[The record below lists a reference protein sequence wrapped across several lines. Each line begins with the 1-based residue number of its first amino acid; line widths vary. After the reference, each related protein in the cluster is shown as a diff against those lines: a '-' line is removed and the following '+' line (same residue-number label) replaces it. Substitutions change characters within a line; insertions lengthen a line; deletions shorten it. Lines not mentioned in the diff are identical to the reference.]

1 MTGKVLVTG
10 GTGFL
15 GMQMLLQLLNKGYD
29 VRTTVRSLKSKD
41 KVVNT
46 LRENGV
52 TKFDRLSFIEAD
64 LSRDDNWDEAM
75 EDRDY
80 VLSVASPV
88 FFEIPKDEAEV
99 IRPAIEG
106 IVRILKAAKRTKVKR
121 VVMTSNFGAVGFTNQ
136 DWQSV
141 TTEKDWTDEN
151 AKGLSA
157 YEKSKLLAEKAAW
170 EFIETE
176 GKGLE
181 FATVNPVAIFGP
193 SLDSHVSGSFDLLK
207 GIASGSMKVIPN
219 IQLNVVDVR
228 DVVDLHIRA
237 MITPEAAGQRFIA
250 TTDGMISMPEI
261 AELLRKERPQLAEK
275 ISKRTM
281 PNWMLKGASHFN
293 ATAREGQFMAEMNRN
308 VSNAKAREVL
318 GWTPIGTKE
327 EAVLAAVDSLIKYNL
342 I

>member
-1 MTGKVLVTG
+1 MTEKVLVTG

-41 KVVNT
+41 KIVNT

-52 TKFDRLSFIEAD
+52 TKFDQLSFIEAD

-106 IVRILKAAKRTKVKR
+106 IVRILKAAERTKVKR

-141 TTEKDWTDEN
+141 TTERDWTDEN

-170 EFIETE
+170 KFIETE

-275 ISKRTM
+275 LSKRTM

-327 EAVLAAVDSLIKYNL
+327 DAVLAAVDSLIKYNL

>member
-1 MTGKVLVTG
+1 MTDKVLVTG

-41 KVVNT
+41 KVLTT
-46 LRENGV
+46 LRNNGV
-52 TKFDRLSFIEAD
+52 SNFDQLSFIEAD
-64 LSRDDNWDEAM
+64 LSKDDNWEAAM
-75 EDRDY
+75 ADRDY

-88 FFEIPKDEAEV
+88 FFEIPKDESEV

-106 IVRILKAAKRTKVKR
+106 IIRILKAATRTKVKR

-136 DWQSV
+136 DGQSV

-170 EFIETE
+170 KFIETE
-176 GKGLE
+176 GNGLE
-181 FATVNPVAIFGP
+181 FATINPVAIFGP

-207 GIASGSMKVIPN
+207 GIASGSMKMIPN

-237 MITPEAAGQRFIA
+237 MTTPAAAGQRFIA
-250 TTDGMISMPEI
+250 STDGMISMPEI
-261 AELLRKERPQLAEK
+261 ATLIRKERPQLAEQV
-275 ISKRTM
+275 SKRTI
-281 PNWMLKGASHFN
+281 PNGLLKIASHFN
-293 ATAREGQFMAEMNRN
+293 ATAKEGQFMAEMNRN
-308 VSNAKAREVL
+308 VSNEKAREVL
-318 GWTPIGTKE
+318 GWKPIGTKE
-327 EAVLAAVDSLIKYNL
+327 DAVLTAVDSLLKYDL
-342 I
+342 V

>member
-1 MTGKVLVTG
+1 MKDKVLVTG

-15 GMQMLLQLLNKGYD
+15 GIQMLLQLLNKGYD
-29 VRTTVRSLKSKD
+29 VRTTVRSLKSKE
-41 KVVNT
+41 KVIST
-46 LRENGV
+46 LRKNGV
-52 TKFDRLSFIEAD
+52 STIDRLSFIEAD
-64 LSRDDNWDEAM
+64 LSKDAHWEEAM

-106 IVRILKAAKRTKVKR
+106 IIRILKAANRTKVKR
-121 VVMTSNFGAVGFTNQ
+121 VVMTSNFGAVGFTNK

-141 TTEKDWTDEN
+141 TTEKDWTDER

-170 EFIETE
+170 DYIETE
-176 GKGLE
+176 GTGLE
-181 FATVNPVAIFGP
+181 FATINPVAIFGP

-250 TTDGMISMPEI
+250 STDGMISMPEI
-261 AELLRKERPQLAEK
+261 AELLRKERPQLSET

-281 PNWMLKGASHFN
+281 PDWFLKAASHFN
-293 ATAREGQFMAEMNRN
+293 ATAKEGQFMAEMNRN
-308 VSNAKAREVL
+308 ISNAKAKTVL
-318 GWTPIGTKE
+318 GWTPMGTKE
-327 EAVLAAVDSLIKYNL
+327 DAVLAAVDSLIKYEL

>member
-1 MTGKVLVTG
+1 MTDKVLVTG

-41 KVVNT
+41 KVLTT
-46 LRENGV
+46 LRNNGV
-52 TKFDRLSFIEAD
+52 SNFDQLSFIEAD
-64 LSRDDNWDEAM
+64 LSKDDNWEAAM
-75 EDRDY
+75 ADRDY

-88 FFEIPKDEAEV
+88 FFEIPKDESEV

-106 IVRILKAAKRTKVKR
+106 IIRILKAATRTKVKR

-170 EFIETE
+170 KFIETE
-176 GKGLE
+176 GNGLE
-181 FATVNPVAIFGP
+181 FATINPVAIFGP

-207 GIASGSMKVIPN
+207 GIASGSMKMIPN

-237 MITPEAAGQRFIA
+237 MTTPAAAGQRFIA
-250 TTDGMISMPEI
+250 STDGMISMPEI
-261 AELLRKERPQLAEK
+261 ATLIRKECPQLAEQV
-275 ISKRTM
+275 SKRTM
-281 PNWMLKGASHFN
+281 PNWLLKTASHFN
-293 ATAREGQFMAEMNRN
+293 ATAKEGQFMAEMNRN
-308 VSNAKAREVL
+308 VSNAKAREIL
-318 GWTPIGTKE
+318 GWKPIGTKE
-327 EAVLAAVDSLIKYNL
+327 DAVLTAVDSLLKYDL
-342 I
+342 V

>member
-1 MTGKVLVTG
+1 MTEKVLVTG

-52 TKFDRLSFIEAD
+52 TKFDQLSFIEAD

-75 EDRDY
+75 VDRDY

-141 TTEKDWTDEN
+141 TTENDWTDEN

-170 EFIETE
+170 KFIETE

-275 ISKRTM
+275 ISKRTL

>member
-1 MTGKVLVTG
+1 MTEKVLVTG

-52 TKFDRLSFIEAD
+52 TKFDQLSFIEAD

-141 TTEKDWTDEN
+141 TTENDWTDEN

-170 EFIETE
+170 KFIETE

-281 PNWMLKGASHFN
+281 PNWILKGASHFN

-327 EAVLAAVDSLIKYNL
+327 DAVLAAVDSLIKYKL